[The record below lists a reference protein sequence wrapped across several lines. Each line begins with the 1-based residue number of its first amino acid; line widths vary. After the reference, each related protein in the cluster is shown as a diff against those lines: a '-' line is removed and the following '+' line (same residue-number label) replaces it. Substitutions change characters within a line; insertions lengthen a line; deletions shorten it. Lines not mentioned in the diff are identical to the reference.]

1 MVKPSVSH
9 SLAVLLDNELKIPEA
24 MVLPEKHTAR
34 TAAISRLP
42 DSSAAGFG
50 PGTKSKDMTA
60 FEIRRYIKVKN
71 SIILAPPS
79 K

>member
-50 PGTKSKDMTA
+50 PGTK
-60 FEIRRYIKVKN
+60 
-71 SIILAPPS
+71 
-79 K
+79 